1 MEFCQSPIQSH
12 CRKYIALAL
21 LRHLLIIS
29 DIIDVI
35 QLIRTALD
43 HDLLFSNIL
52 VRIIAILITN
62 FLLS

>member
-43 HDLLFSNIL
+43 HDLFFSNVL
-52 VRIIAILITN
+52 VRIAILITN
-62 FLLS
+62 FRLS